1 MHHYFAI
8 HKPLGFLSQFKNNS
22 KRKKR
27 LLQELYDF
35 PDGTMAVGRLDVKSE
50 GLLLL
55 TTDGK
60 WSNELRSHQ
69 FEKVYLVE
77 VDGFPKEEN
86 LKKLRQGISI
96 SIEGKF
102 HQTLPCKAEKIDKPQ
117 FGCIEDRMVR
127 TENHGPSSWLKI
139 TLREGKFRQVRKMT
153 AAIGHPTLRLIRSEF
168 ASISLSP
175 LKKGEVRE
183 LKKIELERINEKI
196 NLRKT

>member
-60 WSNELRSHQ
+60 WSNELRSSK

-77 VDGFPKEEN
+77 VDGIPTEISIEKI
-86 LKKLRQGISI
+86 RQGLKI
-96 SIEGKF
+96 SIEGKI
-102 HQTLPCKAEKIDKPQ
+102 HQTKPCKAEKIEKPQ
-117 FGCIEDRMVR
+117 FDHIEDRKVR
-127 TENHGPSSWLKI
+127 NENHGTSSWLRI

-153 AAIGHPTLRLIRSEF
+153 AAVGHPTLRLIRVEF
-168 ASISLSP
+168 AGISLSP
-175 LKKGEVRE
+175 LKKGEVRRLNNSE
-183 LKKIELERINEKI
+183 LDLINEKI